1 MFLPRDA
8 AVDVE
13 RIPAILRFHLTENH
27 ISAGCIHKSR
37 EIGLEGQAVLGFCR
51 DQLRSFGLALHIHL
65 PKRAAELSGRGK
77 DTCDGMKYGQ
87 IGVFERI
94 LPFDRGLARLR

>member
-1 MFLPRDA
+1 MFLSRNA

-27 ISAGCIHKSR
+27 VSAGCVHQSR
-37 EIGLEGQAVLGFCR
+37 EIGFERQTVLGFCR
-51 DQLRSFGLALHIHL
+51 DQLWSFGLALNIHL

-77 DTCDGMKYGQ
+77 HTRDGMKYGQ
-87 IGVFERI
+87 IVVFERI
-94 LPFDRGLARLR
+94 LPFHRGLAGVR